1 MDRNSVLRSK
11 ENTVGYRQRGPLK
24 VLSLTAAALAVVSA
38 VAACGSSGSSSATAS
53 SAAAA
58 STGQA
63 SAGKSLS
70 LSSVTVVGNFATG
83 FAPLWVAQSEGFFKD
98 QGLNVTL
105 KDLNTGGATGAVT
118 ALLGG
123 TGQFLV
129 VAAGATSLAVSGGAP
144 IKAVMQSDFAP
155 IQQIAITSSVAARL
169 GIKAGATTAAQTEA
183 QLKALKGSH
192 IKLAT
197 TSKSGNSYIIV
208 QAVLHQY
215 GLSTGTGGDVTVET
229 EPSSSVQISLLKS
242 GQVDGIVNAP
252 PVTTEPNTTLIELD
266 KVPPVSEA
274 LSDLVSTTSSMV
286 SQHPDTVQAFVRA
299 VTQGAEWIQSHP
311 SQVVS
316 ALSPLYQ
323 ADGITDSATVK
334 YLATE
339 QAAHIGP
346 SRVITQSAYN
356 NTLAMGNLANPATP
370 VKVSF
375 SSWIDNTFAENAAKS
390 NG

>member
-11 ENTVGYRQRGPLK
+11 ENTVGYRHRRPLK
-24 VLSLTAAALAVVSA
+24 ALYLTAAALAAASA
-38 VAACGSSGSSSATAS
+38 VAACSSSGSSSATA
-53 SAAAA
+53 A

-63 SAGKSLS
+63 SGAKSLS
-70 LSSVTVVGNFATG
+70 LTNVTVVGNFATG
-83 FAPLWVAQSEGFFKD
+83 FAPLWVAQSEGYFKA

-155 IQQIAITSSVAARL
+155 IQQIAITSSVAA
-169 GIKAGATTAAQTEA
+169 KAGIAASATTAAGTEA

-197 TSKSGNSYIIV
+197 TSKSGNSYIIL

-215 GLSTGTGGDVTVET
+215 GLTTGAGGDVTVET

-252 PVTTEPNTTLIELD
+252 PVTTQAGTALIELD

-299 VTQGAEWIQSHP
+299 VTQGAQWIQRNP
-311 SQVVS
+311 SQVVA

-323 ADGITDSATVK
+323 ADGITDSATVS

-346 SRVITQSAYN
+346 SRVITESAYN
-356 NTLAMGNLANPATP
+356 NTVAMGNLANPATP
-370 VKVSF
+370 VKASF
-375 SSWIDNTFAENAAKS
+375 ASWVDNTFAENAEKS

>member
-1 MDRNSVLRSK
+1 MDENSAMWSRK
-11 ENTVGYRQRGPLK
+11 NIIRDRARRPLK
-24 VLSLTAAALAVVSA
+24 FMCLTATALAAVSA
-38 VAACGSSGSSSATAS
+38 VAACSSSGSSSATA
-53 SAAAA
+53 A
-58 STGQA
+58 STAQA
-63 SAGKSLS
+63 SGGKSLS

-83 FAPLWVAQSEGFFKD
+83 FAPLWVAQSEGYFKA

-105 KDLNTGGATGAVT
+105 KDLNTGGATGAVD

-155 IQQIAITSSVAARL
+155 IQQIAITSSVAATMK
-169 GIKAGATTAAQTEA
+169 IPATATTAAQTEA
-183 QLKALKGSH
+183 QIKALKGSH

-197 TSKSGNSYIIV
+197 TSKSGNSYIIL

-215 GLSTGTGGDVTVET
+215 GLTTGPGGDVTVET

-252 PVTTEPNTTLIELD
+252 PVSTEAGTTLIELD

-299 VTQGAEWIQSHP
+299 VTQGALWIQSHP

-323 ADGITDSATVK
+323 ADGITAPATVK

-356 NTLAMGNLANPATP
+356 NTVAMGNLANPGTP
-370 VKVSF
+370 VKVAF
-375 SSWIDNTFAENAAKS
+375 ASWIDNTFAENAAKS

>member
-11 ENTVGYRQRGPLK
+11 ENTVGHRHRRPLK
-24 VLSLTAAALAVVSA
+24 ALYLTAAALAAASA
-38 VAACGSSGSSSATAS
+38 VAACSSSGSSSATP
-53 SAAAA
+53 A

-63 SAGKSLS
+63 SSAKSLS
-70 LSSVTVVGNFATG
+70 LTNVTVVGNFATG
-83 FAPLWVAQSEGFFKD
+83 FAPLWVAQSEGYFKA
-98 QGLNVTL
+98 QGLNVML

-155 IQQIAITSSVAARL
+155 IQQIAITSSVAA
-169 GIKAGATTAAQTEA
+169 KAGIAASATTAAGTEA

-197 TSKSGNSYIIV
+197 TSKSGNSYIIL

-215 GLSTGTGGDVTVET
+215 GLTTGAGGDVTVET

-252 PVTTEPNTTLIELD
+252 PVTTQAGTALIELD

-286 SQHPDTVQAFVRA
+286 SQHPDTVEAFVRA
-299 VTQGAEWIQSHP
+299 VTQGAQWIQSNP
-311 SQVVS
+311 SQVVA

-323 ADGITDSATVK
+323 ADGITDSATVS

-346 SRVITQSAYN
+346 SRVITESAYN
-356 NTLAMGNLANPATP
+356 NTVAMGNLANPATP
-370 VKVSF
+370 VKASF
-375 SSWIDNTFAENAAKS
+375 ASWIDNTFAENAEKS

>member
-11 ENTVGYRQRGPLK
+11 ENTVGHRHRRPLK
-24 VLSLTAAALAVVSA
+24 ALYLTAAALAAASA
-38 VAACGSSGSSSATAS
+38 VAACSSSGSSSATP
-53 SAAAA
+53 A

-63 SAGKSLS
+63 SSAKSLS
-70 LSSVTVVGNFATG
+70 LTNVTVVGNFATG
-83 FAPLWVAQSEGFFKD
+83 FAPLWVAQSEGYFKA

-155 IQQIAITSSVAARL
+155 IQQIAITSSVAA
-169 GIKAGATTAAQTEA
+169 KAGIAASATTAAGTEA

-197 TSKSGNSYIIV
+197 TSKSGNSYIIL

-215 GLSTGTGGDVTVET
+215 GLTTGAGGDVTVET

-252 PVTTEPNTTLIELD
+252 PVTTQAGTALIELD

-286 SQHPDTVQAFVRA
+286 SQHPDTVEAFVRA
-299 VTQGAEWIQSHP
+299 VTQGAQWIQSNP
-311 SQVVS
+311 SQVVA

-323 ADGITDSATVK
+323 ADGITDSATVS

-346 SRVITQSAYN
+346 SRVITESAYN
-356 NTLAMGNLANPATP
+356 NTVAMGNLANPATP
-370 VKVSF
+370 VKASF
-375 SSWIDNTFAENAAKS
+375 ASWIDNTFAENAEKS

>member
-11 ENTVGYRQRGPLK
+11 ENIVGYRHRRPLK
-24 VLSLTAAALAVVSA
+24 ALYLTAAALAAASA
-38 VAACGSSGSSSATAS
+38 VAACSSSGSSSAP
-53 SAAAA
+53 AA

-63 SAGKSLS
+63 SGAKSLS
-70 LSSVTVVGNFATG
+70 LTNVTVVGNFATG
-83 FAPLWVAQSEGFFKD
+83 FAPLWVAQSEGYFKA

-155 IQQIAITSSVAARL
+155 IQQIAITSSVAA
-169 GIKAGATTAAQTEA
+169 KAGIAASATTAAGTEA

-197 TSKSGNSYIIV
+197 TSKSGNSYIIL

-215 GLSTGTGGDVTVET
+215 GLSTGAGGDVTVET

-252 PVTTEPNTTLIELD
+252 PVTTQASTALIELD

-274 LSDLVSTTSSMV
+274 LSDLVSTTSTMV

-299 VTQGAEWIQSHP
+299 VTQGAQWIQAHP
-311 SQVVS
+311 SQVVT

-323 ADGITDSATVK
+323 ADGITDSATVS

-346 SRVITQSAYN
+346 SRVITESAYN
-356 NTLAMGNLANPATP
+356 NTVAMGNLANPATP
-370 VKVSF
+370 VKASF
-375 SSWIDNTFAENAAKS
+375 ASWIDNTFAENAEKS

>member
-11 ENTVGYRQRGPLK
+11 ENTVGHRHRRPLK
-24 VLSLTAAALAVVSA
+24 ALYLTAAALAAASA
-38 VAACGSSGSSSATAS
+38 VAACSSSGSSSATP
-53 SAAAA
+53 A

-63 SAGKSLS
+63 SSAKGLS
-70 LSSVTVVGNFATG
+70 LTNVTVVGNFATG
-83 FAPLWVAQSEGFFKD
+83 FAPLWVAQSEGYFKA

-155 IQQIAITSSVAARL
+155 IQQIAITSSAAA
-169 GIKAGATTAAQTEA
+169 KAGIAASATTAAGTEA

-197 TSKSGNSYIIV
+197 TSKSGNSYIIL

-215 GLSTGTGGDVTVET
+215 GLTTGAGGDVTVET

-252 PVTTEPNTTLIELD
+252 PVTTQAGTALIELD
-266 KVPPVSEA
+266 KVPPVSAA

-286 SQHPDTVQAFVRA
+286 SQHPDTVAAFVRA
-299 VTQGAEWIQSHP
+299 VTQGAQWIQSNP
-311 SQVVS
+311 SQVVA

-323 ADGITDSATVK
+323 ADGITDSATVS

-346 SRVITQSAYN
+346 SRVITESAYN
-356 NTLAMGNLANPATP
+356 NTVAMGNLANPATP
-370 VKVSF
+370 VKASF
-375 SSWIDNTFAENAAKS
+375 ASWIDNTFAENAEKS

>member
-1 MDRNSVLRSK
+1 MGSK
-11 ENTVGYRQRGPLK
+11 ESTIRRRVRRPAGALC
-24 VLSLTAAALAVVSA
+24 LTAAALAA
-38 VAACGSSGSSSATAS
+38 ATALAACSSGGTSSAT
-53 SAAAA
+53 SAATSAA
-58 STGQA
+58 TAAGA
-63 SAGKSLS
+63 SGKSLS
-70 LSSVTVVGNFATG
+70 LNSVTVVGNFATG
-83 FAPLWVAQSEGFFKD
+83 FAPLWVAQSEGFFKS

-105 KDLNTGGATGAVT
+105 KDLNTGGASGAVT

-155 IQQIAITSSVAARL
+155 IQQIAISSSVAAAK
-169 GIKAGATTAAQTEA
+169 GIPASATTAAGTEA

-197 TSKSGNSYIIV
+197 TSKSGNSYIIL

-215 GLSTGTGGDVTVET
+215 GLSTGDVTVET

-242 GQVDGIVNAP
+242 GQVDGIVNSP
-252 PVTTEPNTTLIELD
+252 PVTSQAGTDLIELD
-266 KVPPVSEA
+266 KVPPVSAA
-274 LSDLVSTTSSMV
+274 LSDLVSTTSTMV
-286 SQHPDTVQAFVRA
+286 SQHPDTVQAFVNA
-299 VTQGAEWIQSHP
+299 VTEGAEWIQKNP
-311 SQVVS
+311 SQVVT
-316 ALSPLYQ
+316 ALSPLFK
-323 ADGITDSATVK
+323 ADGISDAATVK

-346 SRVITQSAYN
+346 SRVILESAYN
-356 NTLAMGNLANPATP
+356 NTLAMGNLANPTTP
-370 VKVSF
+370 VKVAF
-375 SSWIDNTFAENAAKS
+375 SSWIDNSFAQNAVKT

>member
-11 ENTVGYRQRGPLK
+11 ENTVGYRHRRPLK
-24 VLSLTAAALAVVSA
+24 ALYLTAAALAAASA
-38 VAACGSSGSSSATAS
+38 VAACSSSGSSSATA
-53 SAAAA
+53 A

-63 SAGKSLS
+63 SGAKSLS
-70 LSSVTVVGNFATG
+70 LTNVTVVGNFATG
-83 FAPLWVAQSEGFFKD
+83 FAPLWVAQSEGYFKA

-155 IQQIAITSSVAARL
+155 IQQIAITSSAAA
-169 GIKAGATTAAQTEA
+169 KAGIAASATTAAGTEA

-197 TSKSGNSYIIV
+197 TSKSGNSYIIL

-215 GLSTGTGGDVTVET
+215 GLTTGAGGDVTVET

-252 PVTTEPNTTLIELD
+252 PVTTQAGTALIELD

-286 SQHPDTVQAFVRA
+286 SQHPDTVAAFVRA
-299 VTQGAEWIQSHP
+299 VTQGAQWIQSNP
-311 SQVVS
+311 SQVVA

-323 ADGITDSATVK
+323 ADGITDSATVS

-346 SRVITQSAYN
+346 SRVITESAYN
-356 NTLAMGNLANPATP
+356 NTVAMGNLANPATP
-370 VKVSF
+370 VKASF
-375 SSWIDNTFAENAAKS
+375 ASWIDNTFAENAEKS

>member
-11 ENTVGYRQRGPLK
+11 ENTVGYRHRRPLK
-24 VLSLTAAALAVVSA
+24 ALYLTAAALAAASA
-38 VAACGSSGSSSATAS
+38 VAACSSSGSSSATA
-53 SAAAA
+53 A

-63 SAGKSLS
+63 SSAKSLS
-70 LSSVTVVGNFATG
+70 LTNVTVVGNFATG
-83 FAPLWVAQSEGFFKD
+83 FAPLWVAQSEGYFKA

-155 IQQIAITSSVAARL
+155 IQQIAITSSAAA
-169 GIKAGATTAAQTEA
+169 KAGIAASATTAAGTEA

-197 TSKSGNSYIIV
+197 TSKSGNSYIIL

-215 GLSTGTGGDVTVET
+215 GLTTGAGGDVTVET

-252 PVTTEPNTTLIELD
+252 PVTTQAGTALIELD

-299 VTQGAEWIQSHP
+299 VTQGAQWIQSNP
-311 SQVVS
+311 SQVVA

-323 ADGITDSATVK
+323 ADGITDSATVS

-346 SRVITQSAYN
+346 SRVITESAYN
-356 NTLAMGNLANPATP
+356 NTVAMGNLANPATP
-370 VKVSF
+370 VKASF
-375 SSWIDNTFAENAAKS
+375 ASWIDNTFAENAEKS

>member
-11 ENTVGYRQRGPLK
+11 ENIVGYRHRRPLK
-24 VLSLTAAALAVVSA
+24 ALYLTAAALAAASA
-38 VAACGSSGSSSATAS
+38 VAACSSSGSSSATAAS
-53 SAAAA
+53 S
-58 STGQA
+58 GQA
-63 SAGKSLS
+63 SGAKSLS
-70 LSSVTVVGNFATG
+70 LTNVTVVGNFATG
-83 FAPLWVAQSEGFFKD
+83 FAPLWVAQSEGYFKA

-155 IQQIAITSSVAARL
+155 IQQIAITSSAAA
-169 GIKAGATTAAQTEA
+169 KAGIAASATTAAGTEA

-197 TSKSGNSYIIV
+197 TSKSGNSYIIL

-215 GLSTGTGGDVTVET
+215 GLTTGAGGDVTVET

-252 PVTTEPNTTLIELD
+252 PVTTQAGTALIELD

-299 VTQGAEWIQSHP
+299 VTQGAQWIQAHP
-311 SQVVS
+311 SQVVT

-323 ADGITDSATVK
+323 ADGITDSATVS

-346 SRVITQSAYN
+346 SRVITESAYN
-356 NTLAMGNLANPATP
+356 NTVAMGNLANPATP
-370 VKVSF
+370 VKASF
-375 SSWIDNTFAENAAKS
+375 ASWIDNTFAENAEKS

>member
-11 ENTVGYRQRGPLK
+11 ENTVGYRHGRPLK
-24 VLSLTAAALAVVSA
+24 ALYLTAAALAAASA
-38 VAACGSSGSSSATAS
+38 VAACSSSGSSSATA
-53 SAAAA
+53 A

-63 SAGKSLS
+63 SGAKSLS
-70 LSSVTVVGNFATG
+70 LTNVTVVGNFATG
-83 FAPLWVAQSEGFFKD
+83 FAPLWVAQSEGYFKA

-155 IQQIAITSSVAARL
+155 IQQIAITSSVAA
-169 GIKAGATTAAQTEA
+169 KAGIAASATTAAGTEA

-197 TSKSGNSYIIV
+197 TSKSGNSYIIL

-215 GLSTGTGGDVTVET
+215 GLTTGAGGDVTVET

-252 PVTTEPNTTLIELD
+252 PVTTQAGTALIELD

-286 SQHPDTVQAFVRA
+286 SQHPDTVAAFVRA
-299 VTQGAEWIQSHP
+299 VTQGAQWIQSNP
-311 SQVVS
+311 SQVVA

-323 ADGITDSATVK
+323 ADGITDSATVS

-346 SRVITQSAYN
+346 SRVITESAYN
-356 NTLAMGNLANPATP
+356 NTVAMGNLANPATP
-370 VKVSF
+370 VKASF
-375 SSWIDNTFAENAAKS
+375 ASWIDNTFAENAEKS

>member
-11 ENTVGYRQRGPLK
+11 ENIAGYRHRRPLK
-24 VLSLTAAALAVVSA
+24 ALYLTAAALAVASA
-38 VAACGSSGSSSATAS
+38 VAACSSSGSSSATA
-53 SAAAA
+53 A

-63 SAGKSLS
+63 SGAKSLS
-70 LSSVTVVGNFATG
+70 LTNVTVVGNFATG
-83 FAPLWVAQSEGFFKD
+83 FAPLWVAQSEGYFKA

-155 IQQIAITSSVAARL
+155 IQQIAITSSAAA
-169 GIKAGATTAAQTEA
+169 KAGIAASATTAAGTEA

-197 TSKSGNSYIIV
+197 TSKSGNSYIIL

-215 GLSTGTGGDVTVET
+215 GLTTGAGGDVTVET

-252 PVTTEPNTTLIELD
+252 PVTTQAGTALIELD

-299 VTQGAEWIQSHP
+299 VTQGAQWIQAHP
-311 SQVVS
+311 SQVVT

-323 ADGITDSATVK
+323 ADGITDSATVS

-346 SRVITQSAYN
+346 SRVITESAYN
-356 NTLAMGNLANPATP
+356 NTVAMGNLANPATP
-370 VKVSF
+370 VKASF
-375 SSWIDNTFAENAAKS
+375 ASWIDNTFAENAEKS

>member
-1 MDRNSVLRSK
+1 MGSK
-11 ENTVGYRQRGPLK
+11 GDTIRRRARRPAGALC
-24 VLSLTAAALAVVSA
+24 LTAAALAA
-38 VAACGSSGSSSATAS
+38 ATALAACSSGGTSSATSGATAAGAS
-53 SAAAA
+53 
-58 STGQA
+58 
-63 SAGKSLS
+63 GKSLS

-83 FAPLWVAQSEGFFKD
+83 FAPLWVAQSQGFFKD

-105 KDLNTGGATGAVT
+105 KDLNTGGASGAVT

-155 IQQIAITSSVAARL
+155 IQQIAISSSVAAAK
-169 GIKAGATTAAQTEA
+169 GIPASATTTAATEA

-197 TSKSGNSYIIV
+197 TSKSGNSYIIL

-215 GLSTGTGGDVTVET
+215 GLSTGAAGDVTVET

-242 GQVDGIVNAP
+242 GQVDGIVNSP
-252 PVTTEPNTTLIELD
+252 PVTSQAGTDLIELD
-266 KVPPVSEA
+266 KVPPVSAA
-274 LSDLVSTTSSMV
+274 LSDLVSTTSTMV
-286 SQHPDTVQAFVRA
+286 SQHSDTVQAFVNA
-299 VTQGAEWIQSHP
+299 VTEGAEWIQKNP
-311 SQVVS
+311 SQVVT
-316 ALSPLYQ
+316 ALSPLFKT
-323 ADGITDSATVK
+323 DGITDAATVK

-346 SRVITQSAYN
+346 SRVILESAYN

-370 VKVSF
+370 VKVAF
-375 SSWIDNTFAENAAKS
+375 SSWIDNSFAQNAIKT

>member
-1 MDRNSVLRSK
+1 MDEKSTMRSEK
-11 ENTVGYRQRGPLK
+11 SIIRDRARRPLK
-24 VLSLTAAALAVVSA
+24 VMCLTATALAAISA
-38 VAACGSSGSSSATAS
+38 VAACSSSGSSSATA
-53 SAAAA
+53 A
-58 STGQA
+58 STAQA
-63 SAGKSLS
+63 SGGKSLS

-83 FAPLWVAQSEGFFKD
+83 FAPLWVAQSEGYFKD

-155 IQQIAITSSVAARL
+155 IQQIAITSSVAAKMK
-169 GIKAGATTAAQTEA
+169 IPATATTEAQTEA
-183 QLKALKGSH
+183 QIKALKGSH

-197 TSKSGNSYIIV
+197 TSKSGNSYIIL
-208 QAVLHQY
+208 QAILHQY
-215 GLSTGTGGDVTVET
+215 GLTTGPGGDVTVET

-252 PVTTEPNTTLIELD
+252 PVSTQAGTTLIELD

-323 ADGITDSATVK
+323 ADGITASATVT

-346 SRVITQSAYN
+346 SRVITESAYN
-356 NTLAMGNLANPATP
+356 NTVDMGNLANPATP
-370 VKVSF
+370 VKVTF
-375 SSWIDNTFAENAAKS
+375 ASWIDNTFAENAAKS

>member
-1 MDRNSVLRSK
+1 MDRNSVLRSR
-11 ENTVGYRQRGPLK
+11 ENTVGYRHRRPLK
-24 VLSLTAAALAVVSA
+24 ALYLTAAALAAASA
-38 VAACGSSGSSSATAS
+38 VAACSSSGSSSATA
-53 SAAAA
+53 A

-63 SAGKSLS
+63 SSAKSLS
-70 LSSVTVVGNFATG
+70 LTNVTVVGNFATG
-83 FAPLWVAQSEGFFKD
+83 FAPLWVAQSEGYFKA

-155 IQQIAITSSVAARL
+155 IQQIAITSSVAA
-169 GIKAGATTAAQTEA
+169 KAGIAASATTAAGTEA

-197 TSKSGNSYIIV
+197 TSKSGNSYIIL

-215 GLSTGTGGDVTVET
+215 GLTTGAGGDVTVET

-252 PVTTEPNTTLIELD
+252 PVTTQAGTALIELD
-266 KVPPVSEA
+266 KVPPVSAA

-299 VTQGAEWIQSHP
+299 VTQGAQWIQSNP
-311 SQVVS
+311 SQVVA

-323 ADGITDSATVK
+323 ADGITDSATVS

-346 SRVITQSAYN
+346 SRVITESAYN
-356 NTLAMGNLANPATP
+356 NTVAMGNLANPATP
-370 VKVSF
+370 VKASF
-375 SSWIDNTFAENAAKS
+375 ASWIDNTFAENAEKS

>member
-11 ENTVGYRQRGPLK
+11 ENIVGYRHRRPLK
-24 VLSLTAAALAVVSA
+24 ALYLTAAALAAASA
-38 VAACGSSGSSSATAS
+38 VAACSSSGSSSAP
-53 SAAAA
+53 AA
-58 STGQA
+58 STGQTSGA
-63 SAGKSLS
+63 KSLS
-70 LSSVTVVGNFATG
+70 LTNVTVVGNFATG
-83 FAPLWVAQSEGFFKD
+83 FAPLWVAQSEGYFKA

-155 IQQIAITSSVAARL
+155 IQQIAITSSVAA
-169 GIKAGATTAAQTEA
+169 KAGIAASATTAAGTEA

-197 TSKSGNSYIIV
+197 TSKSGNSYIIL

-215 GLSTGTGGDVTVET
+215 GLSTGAGGDVTVET

-252 PVTTEPNTTLIELD
+252 PVTTQAGTALIELD

-274 LSDLVSTTSSMV
+274 LSDLVSTTSTMV

-299 VTQGAEWIQSHP
+299 VTQGAQWIQAHP
-311 SQVVS
+311 SQVVT

-323 ADGITDSATVK
+323 ADGITDSATVS

-346 SRVITQSAYN
+346 SRVITESAYN
-356 NTLAMGNLANPATP
+356 NTVAMGNLANPATP
-370 VKVSF
+370 VKASF
-375 SSWIDNTFAENAAKS
+375 ASWIDNTFAENAEKS

>member
-11 ENTVGYRQRGPLK
+11 ENIVGYRHRRPLK
-24 VLSLTAAALAVVSA
+24 ALYLTAAALAAASA
-38 VAACGSSGSSSATAS
+38 VAACSSSGSSSAP
-53 SAAAA
+53 AA

-63 SAGKSLS
+63 SGAKSLS
-70 LSSVTVVGNFATG
+70 LTNVTVVGNFATG
-83 FAPLWVAQSEGFFKD
+83 FAPLWVAQSEGYFKA

-155 IQQIAITSSVAARL
+155 IQQIAITSSVAA
-169 GIKAGATTAAQTEA
+169 KAGIAASATTAAGTEA

-197 TSKSGNSYIIV
+197 TSKSGNSYIIL

-215 GLSTGTGGDVTVET
+215 GLSTGAGGDVTVET

-252 PVTTEPNTTLIELD
+252 PVTTQAGTALIELD

-274 LSDLVSTTSSMV
+274 LSDLVSTTSTMV

-299 VTQGAEWIQSHP
+299 VTQGAQWIQAHP
-311 SQVVS
+311 SQVVT

-323 ADGITDSATVK
+323 ADGITDSATVS

-346 SRVITQSAYN
+346 SRVITESAYN
-356 NTLAMGNLANPATP
+356 NTVAMGNLANPATP
-370 VKVSF
+370 VKASF
-375 SSWIDNTFAENAAKS
+375 ASWIDNTFAENAEKS

>member
-11 ENTVGYRQRGPLK
+11 ENTVGYRHRRPLK
-24 VLSLTAAALAVVSA
+24 ALYLTAAALAAASA
-38 VAACGSSGSSSATAS
+38 VAACSSSGSSSATS
-53 SAAAA
+53 A

-63 SAGKSLS
+63 SSAKSLS
-70 LSSVTVVGNFATG
+70 LTNVTVVGNFATG
-83 FAPLWVAQSEGFFKD
+83 FAPLWVAQSEGYFKA

-155 IQQIAITSSVAARL
+155 IQQIAITSSVAA
-169 GIKAGATTAAQTEA
+169 KAGIAASATTAAGTEA

-197 TSKSGNSYIIV
+197 TSKSGNSYIIL

-215 GLSTGTGGDVTVET
+215 GLTTGAGGDVTVET

-252 PVTTEPNTTLIELD
+252 PVTTQAGTALIELD

-299 VTQGAEWIQSHP
+299 VTQGAQWIQSNP
-311 SQVVS
+311 SQVVA

-323 ADGITDSATVK
+323 ADGITDSATVS

-339 QAAHIGP
+339 QAAHVGP
-346 SRVITQSAYN
+346 SRVITESAYN
-356 NTLAMGNLANPATP
+356 NTVAMGNLANPATP
-370 VKVSF
+370 VKASF
-375 SSWIDNTFAENAAKS
+375 ASWIDNTFAENAEKS